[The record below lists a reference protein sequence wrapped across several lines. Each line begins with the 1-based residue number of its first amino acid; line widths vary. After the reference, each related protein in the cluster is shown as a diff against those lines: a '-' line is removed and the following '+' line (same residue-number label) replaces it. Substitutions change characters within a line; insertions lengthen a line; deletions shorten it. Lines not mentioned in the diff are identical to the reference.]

1 MRFPRLKNALL
12 CRILVYVVVL
22 GSFFASM
29 AVIVSLNFIPEIV
42 KSIACIGLLIA
53 FSIYLVRNFILLMAM
68 DIQLATLHCR
78 NTARKRFALPHSF
91 SVDTVEKRI
100 SRFGKKYTPIPIAP
114 TPNLLQYKSQT
125 SMTIWASGIEK
136 VIGATEGCITAQSNC
151 GLLTVVGANL
161 KLTAFSQSNGTLAFT
176 GEITS
181 IKYGNKT
188 STLKRIF
195 K

>member
-1 MRFPRLKNALL
+1 MQTDKK
-12 CRILVYVVVL
+12 
-22 GSFFASM
+22 
-29 AVIVSLNFIPEIV
+29 EET
-42 KSIACIGLLIA
+42 K
-53 FSIYLVRNFILLMAM
+53 
-68 DIQLATLHCR
+68 
-78 NTARKRFALPHSF
+78 PHSV
-91 SVDTVEKRI
+91 SIDNRA
-100 SRFGKKYTPIPIAP
+100 RC
-114 TPNLLQYKSQT
+114 
-125 SMTIWASGIEK
+125 SMSGIEK

-188 STLKRIF
+188 SALKRIF